1 MGAAIVFIGRSLER
15 KQLAVFLIAQSQE
28 PAFVLRFWEATI
40 DLIRSSLSKT
50 MQVHEERVLLASVN
64 FVPDLAVKRLFHN
77 SVCLIFPFKR
87 TLQNNFYV
95 NCWQIFDDFDDLL
108 DFRLVELFAKWSGN
122 RLVVLKAFF
131 FQQWKCQDRIAKN

>member
-1 MGAAIVFIGRSLER
+1 
-15 KQLAVFLIAQSQE
+15 
-28 PAFVLRFWEATI
+28 
-40 DLIRSSLSKT
+40 

-77 SVCLIFPFKR
+77 SVCLIFSFKR

-131 FQQWKCQDRIAKN
+131 FQQWKCQDRITKN